1 MSLKN
6 GNYIKLKKRGIHMIS
21 CPGCGGNVKFDI
33 PSQKLKCDHCHESY
47 DPYAFDEKTSDAE
60 ESTTVENDYEVTIFT
75 CPQCGGE
82 ILSTDN
88 AAAGFCSFCG
98 ASTILYSRISHERR
112 PNYIIPFKKSKEDC
126 KQAYTDLMKH
136 AIFAPK
142 ELKDPKY
149 IDGFRGIYMPYWAYY
164 ITQKGYLSL
173 HGEKSHR
180 SGDYIITD
188 HFDLGGNLDCYYKGL
203 SYDASSSFADSISE
217 ALAPYDVKGMKAFT
231 PAYLSGFY
239 ADTADVAPSVYQP
252 QAEQTADEQ
261 TMKKLK
267 KNSAFAGYSIKEPHD
282 SKAALHT
289 KTAHVDSTMF
299 PVWFMSY
306 QKNAR
311 IAYVTVNGQTGKVVA
326 DIPVDPKKYLFASF
340 LLAVPVFALLA
351 LCFTLL
357 PTRLLTIS
365 GLLAVCTT
373 IIYSSEISAIVKKD
387 QHLDD
392 LGRLYK
398 TDPGQIGIQNAKQA
412 EKKIKKQQ
420 TAGTNLIKGIIWMM
434 VIVTLGST
442 LLPVLI
448 SGSKNINFS
457 LVLWLVI
464 VIVMAVTVSIGISS
478 QRKIPAYQS
487 VLGYLAGSAAV
498 ITGTV
503 ITMLHPASDLY
514 YYGGT
519 IAALIAVALT
529 IVDIIRFHNILST
542 RKLPQFNKS
551 GGDDRA

>member
-1 MSLKN
+1 
-6 GNYIKLKKRGIHMIS
+6 MIS

-33 PSQKLKCDHCHESY
+33 PSQKLKCEHCHESY

-60 ESTTVENDYEVTIFT
+60 ETTTVENDYEVTIFT

-126 KQAYTDLMKH
+126 KQAYSELMKH

-149 IDGFRGIYMPYWAYY
+149 IDSFRGIYMPYWAYY

-173 HGEKSHR
+173 HGEQSHR

-188 HFDLGGNLDCYYKGL
+188 HFELGGSLDSYYKGL
-203 SYDASSSFADSISE
+203 SYDASSSFADNISE
-217 ALAPYDVKGMKAFT
+217 SLAPYDVKGMKAFT

-252 QAEQTADEQ
+252 QAEQTANEQ
-261 TMKKLK
+261 TLKQLK
-267 KNSAFAGYSIKEPHD
+267 KTPAFSKYRIKEPLD
-282 SKAALHT
+282 TKAALHT
-289 KTAHVDSTMF
+289 KTEHVDSTMF

-306 QKNAR
+306 QKDAR
-311 IAYVTVNGQTGKVVA
+311 VAYVTVNGQTGKVVA
-326 DIPVDPKKYLFASF
+326 DIPVDPMKYLMASF
-340 LLAVPVFALLA
+340 FLAIPVFALLA

-357 PTRLLTIS
+357 PTHLLTIA

-373 IIYSSEISAIVKKD
+373 IIYSAEISAIVKRD
-387 QHLDD
+387 QQLDD
-392 LGRLYK
+392 LGKLYT
-398 TDPGQIGIQNAKQA
+398 TDPGQLGVQQAKKA
-412 EKKIKKQQ
+412 KKTKKTQDDIS
-420 TAGTNLIKGIIWMM
+420 TKIVKAVILIPCIMIVFTSIIPM
-434 VIVTLGST
+434 LSSG
-442 LLPVLI
+442 LLPHGTSI
-448 SGSKNINFS
+448 SPSAI
-457 LVLWLVI
+457 LWLVI
-464 VIVMAVTVSIGISS
+464 TIAMAITVCTGISR
-478 QRKIPAYQS
+478 QKQIPAYQS
-487 VLGYLAGSAAV
+487 RLGYIAGCASAIIGTA
-498 ITGTV
+498 IT
-503 ITMLHPASDLY
+503 ILHPVSDLY
-514 YYGGT
+514 YYGG
-519 IAALIAVALT
+519 AVAVLVAVSLT
-529 IVDIIRFHNILST
+529 MIDIIRYYNILST